1 MKDCGILPIIV
12 FDKANFIKYTI
23 KKIIIQGGGPVKRT
37 IKGNDRL

>member
-23 KKIIIQGGGPVKRT
+23 KKIIIQGE
-37 IKGNDRL
+37 NFQN